1 MAGVDSG
8 TEFESVIPKS
18 QYGDNYDDYLVN
30 YGNPDYAN
38 ESVTGETLAEIP
50 REYLEEIDN
59 DLRVK
64 VIEANQTIYKDF
76 KKVGVEPFYRLR
88 YVPLYGK
95 SVKGFRRGAVYV
107 EESPNLAREY
117 AKATVSFELW
127 LKENHPKHWRK
138 WRKRFASK
146 IDADGKNLLKILE
159 MAERDPKSPT
169 PRWLKTYRREWRKEY
184 PQLSQTKHKQ
194 VLIKLQL
201 TRKENKEKTNARFKI
216 LINQTGE
223 GKGEPA
229 GGKHKIIF
237 QELRAVEGADMAKF
251 IAEQDVGYISDTNIK
266 RYLGSPDSNEMVKQ
280 SFRTVMRDITGY
292 ASSIIIGGI
301 GNPYGNFGLQTESD
315 AGRSL
320 SKYFHKN
327 KRRDKLLNYQPDFPN
342 IERIKNW
349 WLTKGFRQANQETL
363 DRLVAARSLTT
374 SANILDRIVFL
385 IANGVFAKQTGTYD
399 RPVYK
404 GKAKSIKVARRF
416 KGQPSSEYRRSLKN
430 RRKRKY
436 EVKTDWRNDLR
447 SDSHGRNRNIK
458 NIRRHRDNRGSM

>member
-1 MAGVDSG
+1 M
-8 TEFESVIPKS
+8 
-18 QYGDNYDDYLVN
+18 
-30 YGNPDYAN
+30 
-38 ESVTGETLAEIP
+38 
-50 REYLEEIDN
+50 
-59 DLRVK
+59 
-64 VIEANQTIYKDF
+64 EANQTIYRDF
-76 KKVGVEPFYRLR
+76 KKMGVEPFYRLR
-88 YVPLYGK
+88 YVSLYGK

-127 LKENHPKHWRK
+127 LKENYPKHWRK
-138 WRKRFASK
+138 WRKRFAST

-159 MAERDPKSPT
+159 MAESNPETPT

-184 PQLSQTKHKQ
+184 PQLSETKHKQ

-201 TRKENKEKTNARFKI
+201 TRKENKEKTNSKFKI

-223 GKGEPA
+223 QKGEPA

-237 QELRAVEGADMAKF
+237 QELKAVEGADMARF
-251 IAEQDVGYISDTNIK
+251 IAERDVGYISDTNIK
-266 RYLGSPDSNEMVKQ
+266 RYLGSPDSNEMAKQ
-280 SFRTVMRDITGY
+280 SFRKVMRDMSGY
-292 ASSIIIGGI
+292 ASSIIVGGI
-301 GNPYGNFGLQTESD
+301 GNPYGDFGLQKQSE

-320 SKYFHKN
+320 SKYFHGN
-327 KRRDKLLNYQPDFPN
+327 PRRDKLLNYQPDFPN

-349 WLTKGFRQANQETL
+349 WLTKGFKQANQETL
-363 DRLVAARSLTT
+363 DRFVQAKSLTT

-385 IANGVFAKQTGTYD
+385 IANGVFAKQTGTYN

-404 GKAKSIKVARRF
+404 GKAKSIKVARRS
-416 KGQPSSEYRRSLKN
+416 KGQPSSNYRQTLKN

-436 EVKTDWRNDLR
+436 EDWRNDLR

>member
-1 MAGVDSG
+1 MAGVPSG

-18 QYGDNYDDYLVN
+18 ESGDNYDDHLVD
-30 YGNPDYAN
+30 YGDTLFAN

-50 REYLEEIDN
+50 REFLEEIDN

-64 VIEANQTIYKDF
+64 VMEANQTIYRDF
-76 KKVGVEPFYRLR
+76 KKMGVQPFYRLR
-88 YVPLYGK
+88 YVSLYGK

-138 WRKRFASK
+138 WRKRFASAV
-146 IDADGKNLLKILE
+146 DADGKNLLKILE
-159 MAERDPKSPT
+159 MAERNPETPT

-201 TRKENKEKTNARFKI
+201 TRKENKEKTNSKFKI

-237 QELRAVEGADMAKF
+237 QELRAVEGADMARF
-251 IAEQDVGYISDTNIK
+251 IAERDVGYISDTNIK
-266 RYLGSPDSNEMVKQ
+266 RYLGNPDSNEMAKQ
-280 SFRTVMRDITGY
+280 SFRKVMRDMSGY
-292 ASSIIIGGI
+292 ASSIIVGGI
-301 GNPYGNFGLQTESD
+301 GNPYGDFGLQKQSES
-315 AGRSL
+315 GRRL
-320 SKYFHKN
+320 STYFHSN
-327 KRRDKLLNYQPDFPN
+327 PRRDKLLNYQPDFPN

-349 WLTKGFRQANQETL
+349 WLTKGFKQANQETL
-363 DRLVAARSLTT
+363 DRFVAARSLTT

-404 GKAKSIKVARRF
+404 GKAKSIKVARRS
-416 KGQPSSEYRRSLKN
+416 KGQPSSNYRKTLKN

-436 EVKTDWRNDLR
+436 EDWRNDLR

>member
-1 MAGVDSG
+1 MAGVPSG

-18 QYGDNYDDYLVN
+18 ESGDNYDDHLVD
-30 YGNPDYAN
+30 YGDTLFAN

-50 REYLEEIDN
+50 REFLEEIDN

-64 VIEANQTIYKDF
+64 VMEANQTIYRDF
-76 KKVGVEPFYRLR
+76 KKMGVQPFYRLR

-138 WRKRFASK
+138 WRKRFASAV
-146 IDADGKNLLKILE
+146 DADGKNLLKILE
-159 MAERDPKSPT
+159 MAERNPETPT

-184 PQLSQTKHKQ
+184 PQLSQTKQKQ
-194 VLIKLQL
+194 VLIMLQL
-201 TRKENKEKTNARFKI
+201 TRKENKEKTNSKFKI

-237 QELRAVEGADMAKF
+237 QELTAVKGADMAKF
-251 IAEQDVGYISDTNIK
+251 IAERDVGYISDTNIK
-266 RYLGSPDSNEMVKQ
+266 RYLGNPDSNEMAKQ
-280 SFRTVMRDITGY
+280 SFRKVMRDMSGY
-292 ASSIIIGGI
+292 ASSIIVGGI
-301 GNPYGNFGLQTESD
+301 GNPYGDFGLQKQSES
-315 AGRSL
+315 GRRL
-320 SKYFHKN
+320 STYFHSN
-327 KRRDKLLNYQPDFPN
+327 PRRDKLLNYQPDFPN

-363 DRLVAARSLTT
+363 DRFVAARSLTT

-404 GKAKSIKVARRF
+404 GKAKSIKVARRS
-416 KGQPSSEYRRSLKN
+416 KGQPSSNYRQTLKN

-436 EVKTDWRNDLR
+436 EDWRNDLR

-458 NIRRHRDNRGSM
+458 NIRRYRDNRGNTNG